1 MDLHNSYNLAA
12 LLSRLDIIAPY
23 PTYKFLNEK
32 HTATNKMAFY
42 IEKLNNSFDSKVSP
56 LPFFWITSVEIQ
68 TWPRATQQASF
79 LFSLQFLFLYL
90 NNINK
95 QHCMFTAM
103 AKAYGS
109 VIGQIITHKK
119 KKEQK

>member
-1 MDLHNSYNLAA
+1 
-12 LLSRLDIIAPY
+12 
-23 PTYKFLNEK
+23 
-32 HTATNKMAFY
+32 MAFY
-42 IEKLNNSFDSKVSP
+42 IEKLNNSFDSKVST

-68 TWPRATQQASF
+68 PWPRATQKASF
-79 LFSLQFLFLYL
+79 LFSLQFFFFLFSLYSYCFFTKNQNQNNKIETV

-109 VIGQIITHKK
+109 VIGQIITHTQKK
-119 KKEQK
+119 KKEQ